1 MSQAG
6 RGGGA
11 SSSSTMP
18 RRAAAARASRL
29 AAEQLESSPAP
40 QSDTER
46 DGAVMFGEP
55 STPKSTLK
63 VTYGSKRKYKDTSPR
78 SGVASDAGGSLS
90 RAQSLTESSPNKLPT
105 NAGTSSGR
113 GGRGRSG
120 RSSRARSTSP
130 TSSIE
135 NKSLALSDP
144 EIIVLDDD
152 SDSVKPLPRR
162 NTVEVTDNRSI
173 NPTAPKA
180 QNASGKG
187 PRKRAL
193 SLSSA
198 GSDSGGD
205 LTPLSSPEVV
215 KKKKVFPPTTNIAPR
230 LARQFL
236 RAQTQAQLPAASE
249 FKHAPVSQSKSL
261 DNLFAPLDSTDDESF
276 DETETG
282 SLVWVSID
290 LQGRLT
296 DCDENGEEDTLW
308 WPAKVEVPRP
318 LLRVLL
324 LGEPPGSGS
333 EGPRKLSI
341 SAPSAY
347 NMRSMMLDGRVRFNE
362 ENYRPS
368 RRGSIRSS
376 PRKKRK
382 LDIETAWQEARDL
395 MVKMDEESDDDL
407 NNTST
412 RYGTRPSASHKNGE
426 TTQGKGKGKGKA
438 KAVESDL
445 EDDLDLNLGLSQP
458 QRQWRAPS
466 ADLLLEIPG
475 ELVLAKEGKTR
486 TQYWPAKLLEYIKP
500 LKPSQRPKYK
510 VIFFDG
516 TVSQI
521 EADWF
526 WTTSD
531 DEFAT
536 CKLGESTGNYGLDH
550 DNDVL
555 DELEGAEDFNQPFA
569 PEDEATLRAPSPLP
583 DLPAPSPETFEY
595 ELEIAEEFEY
605 IKPILAAVLNNEY
618 GPAKARHEGF
628 MRGGGAR
635 RKVLDAIPL
644 RGSLNAKEKEEVAYY
659 VRSWARRRDRRR
671 EMGLSVD
678 YPRDKLYLPR
688 DARQAKPLSRGHD
701 SDADSVL
708 TPASDISAVETE
720 LLALSEAEAP
730 PSSFVATDI
739 GTDDERDQP
748 AREDH
753 QEHEPA
759 VPEDAMNVGHRVASS
774 IPSEGVPVRSE
785 ETSEVAPGANVVAA
799 DGLTPAAPRMS
810 FHDLDALE
818 KLTYCNNVLL
828 QEAILQILL
837 WRTGQRKDMGL
848 LSPEEEQ
855 RLHDIAMEEGE
866 KTNWVH
872 DIIRMRQAMEKTML
886 PSSKSKGKA
895 TVAAHGSRTR
905 TRRGAHEP
913 LYVRNDCGYEARG
926 AREEQ
931 RLRNKI
937 DRMELVLMLRTQ
949 GRVLPSLSAI

>member
-6 RGGGA
+6 RGGGE
-11 SSSSTMP
+11 SSSSAMT
-18 RRAAAARASRL
+18 RRAATTRASRSV
-29 AAEQLESSPAP
+29 AEQLENTLAP

-46 DGAVMFGEP
+46 GGGVMFGEP
-55 STPKSTLK
+55 STPRSNVR
-63 VTYGSKRKYKDTSPR
+63 VTYGAKRKYKDPPPR
-78 SGVASDAGGSLS
+78 SDVASDAGGSLS
-90 RAQSLTESSPNKLPT
+90 RTHTLAESSPNKLPT
-105 NAGTSSGR
+105 DGGASSRR
-113 GGRGRSG
+113 GERGRSG

-130 TSSIE
+130 GSSIE
-135 NKSLALSDP
+135 NKSLVFSDP

-152 SDSVKPLPRR
+152 PDPVKPLPRR
-162 NTVEVTDNRSI
+162 NTVGATDNSTI

-180 QNASGKG
+180 GASNGKS

-215 KKKKVFPPTTNIAPR
+215 KKKVFPPTTNIAPR

-236 RAQTQAQLPAASE
+236 RAQTQAQLPAVSE
-249 FKHAPVSQSKSL
+249 FKQAPISQSKSL

-276 DETETG
+276 DEAETG

-296 DCDENGEEDTLW
+296 DCDEKGEEDTLW
-308 WPAKVEVPRP
+308 WPAKVEVPKP
-318 LLRVLL
+318 LMRVLL
-324 LGEPPGSGS
+324 LGEPPGP
-333 EGPRKLSI
+333 EGQRRLSV
-341 SAPSAY
+341 SNPSAS
-347 NMRSMMLDGRVRFNE
+347 NVRSMMLDGRLRFDDT
-362 ENYRPS
+362 NYRPS
-368 RRGSIRSS
+368 RGDTIRSS

-382 LDIETAWQEARDL
+382 LDIETAWQEARDV
-395 MVKMDEESDDDL
+395 MVKMDEESDHDL
-407 NNTST
+407 LATST
-412 RYGTRPSASHKNGE
+412 RYGTTRFGSQKNGE
-426 TTQGKGKGKGKA
+426 TSQAKGKA

-445 EDDLDLNLGLSQP
+445 DDDLNLDLGPSRP
-458 QRQWRAPS
+458 QRRWRAPS
-466 ADLLLEIPG
+466 ANPLLEIPG

-486 TQYWPAKLLEYIKP
+486 TQYWPAKLLEYIRP
-500 LKPSQRPKYK
+500 LKQSQKPKYK

-550 DNDVL
+550 DNDIL
-555 DELEGAEDFNQPFA
+555 DELEGAEDFNLPFA

-583 DLPAPSPETFEY
+583 ELPAPKPETFEY
-595 ELEIAEEFEY
+595 DLEVAEEFEY
-605 IKPILAAVLNNEY
+605 IKPVLAAVLDNEY

-644 RGSLNAKEKEEVAYY
+644 RGSLSAKEKEEVAYY
-659 VRSWARRRDRRR
+659 VRSWARRRERRR

-678 YPRDKLYLPR
+678 YPRDKLYLPA
-688 DARQAKPLSRGHD
+688 DSQPAKPLSRGHE
-701 SDADSVL
+701 SDRDSVL
-708 TPASDISAVETE
+708 TDISAVETE
-720 LLALSEAEAP
+720 LLVLSEGEAP

-739 GTDDERDQP
+739 GTDDERDLSVRQ
-748 AREDH
+748 DH
-753 QEHEPA
+753 PEHEVSYA
-759 VPEDAMNVGHRVASS
+759 VPEDAINVSQGDTS
-774 IPSEGVPVRSE
+774 SE
-785 ETSEVAPGANVVAA
+785 EVLAQINGTAEVAPDSNEIAVDAPA
-799 DGLTPAAPRMS
+799 PAAPRMS
-810 FHDLDALE
+810 YHDLDPLE

-837 WRTGQRKDMGL
+837 WRTGQRKELGL
-848 LSPEEEQ
+848 LSPREEQ
-855 RLHDIAMEEGE
+855 RLHGIATEEGE

-886 PSSKSKGKA
+886 PSSKQKGKA
-895 TVAAHGSRTR
+895 TNAAGGSRTR
-905 TRRGAHEP
+905 TRRG
-913 LYVRNDCGYEARG
+913 G
-926 AREEQ
+926 
-931 RLRNKI
+931 
-937 DRMELVLMLRTQ
+937 T
-949 GRVLPSLSAI
+949 

>member
-1 MSQAG
+1 
-6 RGGGA
+6 
-11 SSSSTMP
+11 
-18 RRAAAARASRL
+18 
-29 AAEQLESSPAP
+29 
-40 QSDTER
+40 
-46 DGAVMFGEP
+46 MFGEP
-55 STPKSTLK
+55 STPKSTLGT
-63 VTYGSKRKYKDTSPR
+63 TYSTKRKFKDASPR
-78 SGVASDAGGSLS
+78 PGGASDAGSSLS

-105 NAGTSSGR
+105 NSGPSSGR

-120 RSSRARSTSP
+120 RRSRGRSNSP
-130 TSSIE
+130 SSSIE

-144 EIIVLDDD
+144 EIIVLDDA
-152 SDSVKPLPRR
+152 SDDPVKPSTRR
-162 NTVEVTDNRSI
+162 NNVGHTDDRSI
-173 NPTAPKA
+173 NPTAPKVQIA
-180 QNASGKG
+180 TGKG

-193 SLSSA
+193 SHSSSA

-215 KKKKVFPPTTNIAPR
+215 VKKKVFPPTTNIAPR

-236 RAQTQAQLPAASE
+236 RAQTQAQLPAVSQS
-249 FKHAPVSQSKSL
+249 KHAPVSQSKSL
-261 DNLFAPLDSTDDESF
+261 DNLFAPLDSTDDESV
-276 DETETG
+276 DEAETG

-308 WPAKVEVPRP
+308 WPAKVVELPRP

-333 EGPRKLSI
+333 EPRKLSI
-341 SAPSAY
+341 STPSAS
-347 NMRSMMLDGRVRFNE
+347 NVRSMMLDGRVRFNE

-368 RRGSIRSS
+368 RRDPIRSS

-395 MVKMDEESDDDL
+395 MVKMNEDSDDDL
-407 NNTST
+407 LTPST
-412 RYGTRPSASHKNGE
+412 RYGTRPSASHKIGGA
-426 TTQGKGKGKGKA
+426 TQEKGKGKA
-438 KAVESDL
+438 KAVESDF
-445 EDDLDLNLGLSQP
+445 EDEFGLDLSLSQT
-458 QRQWRAPS
+458 QRRWRAPS

-500 LKPSQRPKYK
+500 LKQSQRPKYK

-516 TVSQI
+516 TVAQI
-521 EADWF
+521 EQDWF

-569 PEDEATLRAPSPLP
+569 PEDEATLRSPSPLP
-583 DLPAPSPETFEY
+583 ELPAPSPETFQY
-595 ELEIAEEFEY
+595 DMEIAEEFEY
-605 IKPILAAVLNNEY
+605 IKPILAAVLDNEY

-659 VRSWARRRDRRR
+659 VRSWARRRDRRL

-678 YPRDKLYLPR
+678 YPRDKLYLPA
-688 DARQAKPLSRGHD
+688 DSRQAKPLSRGHD

-720 LLALSEAEAP
+720 LLALSEEEAP
-730 PSSFVATDI
+730 PSSFAATDI
-739 GTDDERDQP
+739 GTDDEKVLS
-748 AREDH
+748 AEDH
-753 QEHEPA
+753 REHESA
-759 VPEDAMNVGHRVASS
+759 VPEDAMNVSHGDASS
-774 IPSEGVPVRSE
+774 RPSENVLAQVDEASE
-785 ETSEVAPGANVVAA
+785 AAPTVEKLAA
-799 DGLTPAAPRMS
+799 DGLTPAAPRRS

-837 WRTGQRKDMGL
+837 WRTGKRKDLGL

-855 RLHDIAMEEGE
+855 HLHDIAMQEGE

-886 PSSKSKGKA
+886 PSSKSKSKGKA
-895 TVAAHGSRTR
+895 TGAARGSRTR
-905 TRRGAHEP
+905 TRRG
-913 LYVRNDCGYEARG
+913 G
-926 AREEQ
+926 A
-931 RLRNKI
+931 
-937 DRMELVLMLRTQ
+937 
-949 GRVLPSLSAI
+949 